1 MMAATLGGGVSPWI
15 SGLVYDAT
23 HSYDGSLMMAG
34 VAFVLATIAAWR
46 LPKVGEQVS
55 QEASDDQ
62 VPAPAATAGG
72 DAVASST
79 TQ

>member
-1 MMAATLGGGVSPWI
+1 
-15 SGLVYDAT
+15 
-23 HSYDGSLMMAG
+23 MMAG

-55 QEASDDQ
+55 QEASDDE
-62 VPAPAATAGG
+62 VTAPAAKAGG
-72 DAVASST
+72 VAAASST